1 MPTTTKRRLTR
12 AERKA
17 ETRRRLLEA
26 AGLVFRR
33 RGFKGAS
40 VEEICAEA
48 GFTRG
53 AFYSNFKTKEQMFIE
68 LLQERVYEDYRE
80 MLERVPGDMSPSEQ
94 LRWGAREVMERQ
106 RREEA
111 RWLFELWL
119 ELLAHAAR
127 NPEFAS
133 AAAGFW
139 RGNRAMVA
147 ENLRRLYEA
156 RGLEPPI
163 ETEHIATA
171 LTALDIG
178 LAVQHLV
185 DPDEVPLEI
194 YEPLYELLFAP
205 IYRPLEGLED

>member
-1 MPTTTKRRLTR
+1 LPATAKRRLTR

-17 ETRRRLLEA
+17 ETRRSLLEA
-26 AGLVFRR
+26 AGVVFRR
-33 RGFKGAS
+33 RGFVGAS
-40 VEEICAEA
+40 VEEISAEA

-53 AFYSNFKTKEQMFIE
+53 AFYSNFETKEQMFIE
-68 LLQERVYEDYRE
+68 LLQERVYDDYRE
-80 MLERVPGDMSPSEQ
+80 MLERVPADLTPSEQ
-94 LRWGAREVMERQ
+94 LRWGARAVMERQ
-106 RREEA
+106 QRDET

-139 RGNRAMVA
+139 RGNRALVA
-147 ENLRRLYEA
+147 ANLSALYEA
-156 RGLEPPI
+156 RGIEPPI
-163 ETEHIATA
+163 NTKHIATA

-185 DPDEVPLEI
+185 DPDDVPLEV
-194 YEPLYELLFAP
+194 YEPLYDLLF
-205 IYRPLEGLED
+205 RPVYDQLEG

>member
-1 MPTTTKRRLTR
+1 MPSTAKPRLTR

-17 ETRRRLLEA
+17 ETRRLLLEA
-26 AGLVFRR
+26 AGVVFRR
-33 RGFKGAS
+33 RGFEGAS

-48 GFTRG
+48 GFSRG
-53 AFYSNFKTKEQMFIE
+53 AFYSNFETKEQMFIE
-68 LLQERVYEDYRE
+68 LLQARVYDNYRE
-80 MLERVPGDMSPSEQ
+80 LLERVPGDLGPAEQ
-94 LRWGAREVMERQ
+94 LRWGAREVADRQ
-106 RREEA
+106 RREED

-127 NPEFAS
+127 NPDFAS

-147 ENLRRLYEA
+147 ENLRRLHA
-156 RGLEPPI
+156 DRGLEPPI
-163 ETEHIATA
+163 DPLHIATA

-205 IYRPLEGLED
+205 VYEPLES